1 MAVESKLEELD
12 RHREEA
18 FEMGGTEKVQRRR
31 WRSLR

>member
-1 MAVESKLEELD
+1 MDMESMLEEVG

-18 FEMGGTEKVQRRR
+18 LETGGTEKVQRRR